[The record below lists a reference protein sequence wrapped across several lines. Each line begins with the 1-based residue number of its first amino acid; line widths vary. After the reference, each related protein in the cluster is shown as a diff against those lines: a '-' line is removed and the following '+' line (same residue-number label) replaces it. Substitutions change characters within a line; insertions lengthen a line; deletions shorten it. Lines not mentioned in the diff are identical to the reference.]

1 MKKTKIICIL
11 SFVVCLLLGNV
22 VFAVEPSETE
32 ETECLSEISVSKE
45 AEDSILEETED
56 NTEKTEI
63 LENSSLLNDE
73 VCTEDN
79 LVESDAINANNAY
92 NISLVKTTQII
103 PSSST
108 QDLVNK
114 GIILY
119 KITRKRQILR
129 SL

>member
-56 NTEKTEI
+56 NSEETEI
-63 LENSSLLNDE
+63 LENSSLHKN
-73 VCTEDN
+73 
-79 LVESDAINANNAY
+79 
-92 NISLVKTTQII
+92 
-103 PSSST
+103 SSFYV
-108 QDLVNK
+108 DRLC
-114 GIILY
+114 
-119 KITRKRQILR
+119 R
-129 SL
+129 